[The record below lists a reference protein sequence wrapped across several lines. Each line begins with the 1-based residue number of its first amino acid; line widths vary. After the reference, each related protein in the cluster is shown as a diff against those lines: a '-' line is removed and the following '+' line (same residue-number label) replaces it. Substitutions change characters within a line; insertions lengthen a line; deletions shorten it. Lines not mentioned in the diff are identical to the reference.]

1 MGEAEGFL
9 PTGFAVDADK
19 VPDAVAVDEGV
30 GLECVVFAFLPSCLA
45 VVETEPAVLS
55 DGVVDCIEFV
65 LFAFNVFVLESFD
78 LYALGKV
85 PLIEFAVDFGQQVL
99 DAAEVGEAFDV
110 FGIEVSEFAFVEAVI
125 TWALFVPCEEAQAFV
140 EVALDG
146 ADVGL
151 KFFGKLPDFEPFPCV
166 EFVEDTAQAVGE
178 LFVFGAHVS
187 GNQCCRLGNYIGWEC
202 AVVSHLEG
210 YLLFFVKII
219 PFFCYF

>member
-1 MGEAEGFL
+1 M

-85 PLIEFAVDFGQQVL
+85 P
-99 DAAEVGEAFDV
+99 
-110 FGIEVSEFAFVEAVI
+110 
-125 TWALFVPCEEAQAFV
+125 
-140 EVALDG
+140 
-146 ADVGL
+146 
-151 KFFGKLPDFEPFPCV
+151 
-166 EFVEDTAQAVGE
+166 
-178 LFVFGAHVS
+178 
-187 GNQCCRLGNYIGWEC
+187 
-202 AVVSHLEG
+202 
-210 YLLFFVKII
+210 
-219 PFFCYF
+219 